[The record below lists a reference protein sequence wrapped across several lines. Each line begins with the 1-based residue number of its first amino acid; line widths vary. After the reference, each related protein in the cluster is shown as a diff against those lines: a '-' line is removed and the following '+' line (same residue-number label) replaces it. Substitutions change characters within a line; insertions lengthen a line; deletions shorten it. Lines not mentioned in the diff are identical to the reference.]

1 MQLCLCVTDTII
13 QHYVRCIESDG
24 LHVEYLVFLQTV
36 VKSEGQYLRK
46 CQDIVMQEVG
56 FLGCLILK
64 FFRVILACLDSTP
77 VIQPKL

>member
-1 MQLCLCVTDTII
+1 MTATAIFKDNVQLCLCVTDTII

-36 VKSEGQYLRK
+36 VKSEGQFLRK

-56 FLGCLILK
+56 YVWCFLFELL
-64 FFRVILACLDSTP
+64 LTY
-77 VIQPKL
+77 

>member
-36 VKSEGQYLRK
+36 VKSEGQFLRK
-46 CQDIVMQEVG
+46 CQDIVMQEVRRG
-56 FLGCLILK
+56 EERGEEEEGGGEQGS
-64 FFRVILACLDSTP
+64 RGGR
-77 VIQPKL
+77 